1 MAAKILKMR
10 LEILSAKS
18 KLKARASVI
27 ASTVILSVACG
38 GGDSS
43 VPAVAPTLVGPSDA
57 GQISMG
63 GGVLGGNAPAILLA
77 RVQLEEVLAGPLA

>member
-1 MAAKILKMR
+1 MK

-18 KLKARASVI
+18 KLKAIAPVI
-27 ASTVILSVACG
+27 ASPVILSVACG
-38 GGDSS
+38 GGDSF
-43 VPAVAPTLVGPSDA
+43 VPAVAPTLGGSSGV

-63 GGVLGGNAPAILLA
+63 GGVLGVNAPAILLA